1 MRLFKIEQRVYLFF
15 WVNHYE
21 TINKILLVK
30 KKAGAI
36 EILWEIL
43 YKGNNDG
50 LTFERNDQS
59 TDAKWREDNSI
70 PPCGWTTTR

>member
-15 WVNHYE
+15 RVNHYE
-21 TINKILLVK
+21 AINKILLVKK

-43 YKGNNDG
+43 YDG
-50 LTFERNDQS
+50 FTLERMN
-59 TDAKWREDNSI
+59 
-70 PPCGWTTTR
+70 

>member
-15 WVNHYE
+15 RVNHYE
-21 TINKILLVK
+21 AINKILLVKK

-43 YKGNNDG
+43 YDG
-50 LTFERNDQS
+50 FTFERNEQS
-59 TDAKWREDNSI
+59 ANAK
-70 PPCGWTTTR
+70 